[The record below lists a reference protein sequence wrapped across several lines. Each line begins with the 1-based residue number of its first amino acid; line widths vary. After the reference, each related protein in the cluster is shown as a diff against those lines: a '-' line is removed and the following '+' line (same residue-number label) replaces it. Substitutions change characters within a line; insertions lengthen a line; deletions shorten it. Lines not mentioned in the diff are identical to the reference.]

1 MVISKKTSKIQKF
14 FVFEVAF
21 FTKNCSIFVSSAS
34 IILSQVITESSTILT
49 KYLPFLQLHVTGFQ
63 M

>member
-1 MVISKKTSKIQKF
+1 MVINKKTSKIQKF
-14 FVFEVAF
+14 FVLEVAF
-21 FTKNCSIFVSSAS
+21 FTKNCSIFVSLAS
-34 IILSQVITESSTILT
+34 IFLSQVITESSIILA